1 MKQNKS
7 VYARKAFAFVV
18 PLTLLAFYFSELTMP
33 NQIEIFGDGKEYI
46 FDSVALGI
54 CAVGVFVY
62 NWFEEKK

>member
-33 NQIEIFGDGKEYI
+33 NQIEIFGDGK
-46 FDSVALGI
+46 
-54 CAVGVFVY
+54 
-62 NWFEEKK
+62 